1 MSETHRHPDDEEVEH
16 SGERRPAESG
26 GGLTGATGSLTSD
39 AFGTEPFVPGELREI
54 DDPTRAGCMTDALA
68 RHAGHEEEAAAS
80 RLGAPDAA
88 DPGAAQGA
96 GGYGSSQGLSPDDPA
111 YRVDRQPDATSH
123 ASRIPRDDSDTYA
136 EGEEH
141 F

>member
-1 MSETHRHPDDEEVEH
+1 MSEKHRHPDDEEVEH
-16 SGERRPAESG
+16 SGERHPEGSG

-54 DDPTRAGCMTDALA
+54 EDPTRAGRMTDALA
-68 RHAGHEEEAAAS
+68 RHAGHEQEAAAS
-80 RLGAPDAA
+80 QLDAPDRA
-88 DPGAAQGA
+88 DAGAAPGA

-111 YRVDRQPDATSH
+111 YRVDRQPDASPQ
-123 ASRIPRDDSDTYA
+123 ASGSRRDDSDTYA

-141 F
+141 L